1 MQFFV
6 FTIKS
11 DLSHLILITSNC
23 TIDISD
29 NTIIIDYIEHHSFI
43 WRCPTMPR
51 GKRIEK
57 VYTGKAAKL
66 NDRVKQLEEQLK
78 AAKAER
84 DAAYKEQMKSER
96 KAARNRASDEEKAL
110 LKLMRESG
118 KSPAELMEMIKGSSD
133 VQDDGQNYDG
143 N

>member
-1 MQFFV
+1 
-6 FTIKS
+6 
-11 DLSHLILITSNC
+11 
-23 TIDISD
+23 
-29 NTIIIDYIEHHSFI
+29 
-43 WRCPTMPR
+43 MPR
-51 GKRIEK
+51 GKSIEK

-133 VQDDGQNYDG
+133 SQDDEQTYDG

>member
-1 MQFFV
+1 
-6 FTIKS
+6 
-11 DLSHLILITSNC
+11 
-23 TIDISD
+23 
-29 NTIIIDYIEHHSFI
+29 
-43 WRCPTMPR
+43 MPR

-133 VQDDGQNYDG
+133 SQDDGQNYDG